1 MAEIVS
7 YLEALAALFG
17 VANILLIVRRSVWN
31 FPAALVMVALTGVV
45 LWDAQLYSDAGLQAF
60 FFIVNILGWVLW
72 ARNKGD
78 AGEIIVR
85 RMRHS
90 GQIMAIVLA
99 MAATYGWGWFMA
111 LNTNA
116 TNPWWDASVAMLSVA
131 AQILMTRRF
140 IDNWHWWI
148 VVNILSIG
156 LYWQKQLFWFTG
168 LYVIF
173 LGMAVWGL
181 IEWRRAEAR
190 QQCGRE
196 AAVA

>member
-1 MAEIVS
+1 MS

-31 FPAALVMVALTGVV
+31 FPAALVMVTLTGVV
-45 LWDAQLYSDAGLQAF
+45 LWDAKLYSDAGLQAF

-72 ARNKGD
+72 TRNRGA
-78 AGEIIVR
+78 AGEIIVDR
-85 RMRHS
+85 LGSIGRLVW
-90 GQIMAIVLA
+90 IALA

-111 LNTNA
+111 MNTNA

-131 AQILMTRRF
+131 AQILMTRRY

-190 QQCGRE
+190 QRV
-196 AAVA
+196 AATPDEQAAA

>member
-1 MAEIVS
+1 MTWV
-7 YLEALAALFG
+7 EAIASLFG

-31 FPAALVMVALTGVV
+31 FPAALVMVALTGIV
-45 LWDAQLYSDAGLQAF
+45 LWDAKLYSDAGLQVF
-60 FFIVNILGWVLW
+60 FFVVNLIGWRLW
-72 ARNKGD
+72 SRNKG
-78 AGEIIVR
+78 AEGEIIVDR
-85 RMRHS
+85 LGAAGRF
-90 GQIMAIVLA
+90 GWIAVA
-99 MAATYGWGWFMA
+99 MFATYGWGWFMA

-148 VVNILSIG
+148 VVNVLSIG
-156 LYWQKQLFWFTG
+156 LYWQKQLYWFTG

-181 IEWRRAEAR
+181 VEWRRAEAR
-190 QQCGRE
+190 QK
-196 AAVA
+196 AA